1 MVLLT
6 VFLTLHSDNKS
17 NFHMRTVFHL
27 TDYQSL
33 QPHVSYTGYLS
44 LPSIVCCLESYGLGN
59 LFAYIQNIHSTFSL
73 YIAASLHTND
83 SVIL

>member
-1 MVLLT
+1 MLLLT

-27 TDYQSL
+27 TNYQSL
-33 QPHVSYTGYLS
+33 QHHVTYTGYLS
-44 LPSIVCCLESYGLGN
+44 LPSIVCCLLSYGPGN

-73 YIAASLHTND
+73 YTVASLHRND
-83 SVIL
+83 SVIF

>member
-1 MVLLT
+1 MLLPT

-27 TDYQSL
+27 TNYQSL
-33 QPHVSYTGYLS
+33 QHHVTYTGYLS
-44 LPSIVCCLESYGLGN
+44 LPSIVCCLVTFGLGS

-73 YIAASLHTND
+73 YTVASLHRND
-83 SVIL
+83 SVIF